1 MGTPLSLLLFAF
13 GAILAFAVRS
23 DPSGLSLTAVGV
35 ILMIVAAIGYATTL
49 YRDQWRRKIVEE
61 SIEQGTPPPSMS
73 LEDDTVLV
81 DPSAPYEAPYRP
93 EADLAHPQPHHHHAA
108 TTAPLASP
116 VVNVNLDQDRP

>member
-1 MGTPLSLLLFAF
+1 MGTPLSLLLFAL

-61 SIEQGTPPPSMS
+61 SIEQGTPPPPMS
-73 LEDDTVLV
+73 LDDTVLV
-81 DPSAPYEAPYRP
+81 DPSAPVEAPYRP
-93 EADLAHPQPHHHHAA
+93 EADLAHPQPHHHAA
-108 TTAPLASP
+108 TAPLAQP
-116 VVNVNLDQDRP
+116 VVNVNLDQDRR